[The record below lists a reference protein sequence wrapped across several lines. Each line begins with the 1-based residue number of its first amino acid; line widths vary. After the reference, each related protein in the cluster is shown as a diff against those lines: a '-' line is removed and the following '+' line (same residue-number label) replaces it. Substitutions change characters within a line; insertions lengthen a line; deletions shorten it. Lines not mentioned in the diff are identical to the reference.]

1 MAKTQLKL
9 LLFLIVLGITL
20 GCMATA
26 YYIYDKILRPE
37 QAIQQ
42 EMASIKKVDLPRIDP
57 GAKRFEVAA
66 ELIRQGR
73 INEGR
78 DALYKLLQQFPES
91 ATCAEA
97 KRIIGEINLDELFS
111 VSQKSGKKDY
121 IVQPGDSLALIASRQ
136 GTNMDMI
143 VRLNGLM
150 STTLQPGD
158 HLTLVPLDFSVV
170 VDVSTKHVTLRRKVG
185 EKEYFFKE
193 YQAEDVRLPTG
204 LKIPAEMEI
213 KGKSAVAEGKQVLST
228 DPRYVDAEKWLPGSR
243 AGVVLRTT
251 PVAKAVPVAEPP
263 PAAKTSKGAVAKAN
277 EATNDFSLDEGP
289 ESGVF
294 LSRADLEEL
303 FALVRNGSKLYFVR

>member
-26 YYIYDKILRPE
+26 YYIYDKVLKPE
-37 QAIQQ
+37 SVIQA
-42 EMASIKKVDLPRIDP
+42 EMKDLKKTDMPRIDP
-57 GAKRFEVAA
+57 GAKRFEIAVSQ
-66 ELIRQGR
+66 IKDKK

-78 DALYKLLQQFPES
+78 ELLYKMLQQFPES
-91 ATCAEA
+91 ATCSEA

-111 VSQKSGKKDY
+111 LKNKAGKKDY
-121 IVQPGDSLALIASRQ
+121 IVQPGDSLALIASKQ

-170 VDVSTKHVTLRRKVG
+170 VDISDKTVTLRRKAG
-185 EKEYFFKE
+185 DKEYFFKE
-193 YQAEDVRLPTG
+193 YHATDITLPSG
-204 LKIPAEMEI
+204 MKAPSEMEI
-213 KGKSAVAEGKQVLST
+213 KGKSAVADGKSVLST

-243 AGVVLRTT
+243 TGIVLRT
-251 PVAKAVPVAEPP
+251 PP
-263 PAAKTSKGAVAKAN
+263 PPKAIPVPEPANAASNSALAETI
-277 EATNDFSLDEGP
+277 TP

-294 LSRADLEEL
+294 LERADLEEL
-303 FALVRNGSKLYFVR
+303 FALVRNGSKLYFIR

>member
-26 YYIYDKILRPE
+26 YYIYDKILKPE
-37 QAIQQ
+37 KAIQQ
-42 EMASIKKVDLPRIDP
+42 EIASIKKVDIRIDP
-57 GAKRFEVAA
+57 GAKRFEVAVDQIK
-66 ELIRQGR
+66 EGR

-78 DALYKLLQQFPES
+78 EALYKILQQFQDS
-91 ATCAEA
+91 ATCQEA

-111 VSQKSGKKDY
+111 ISHKTGKKDY
-121 IVQPGDSLALIASRQ
+121 IVQPGDSLALIANKQ

-170 VDVSTKHVTLRRKVG
+170 VDVSTRTVTLRRKIG
-185 EKEYFFKE
+185 DKEYFFKE
-193 YQAEDVRLPTG
+193 YAAKDLHLPPG
-204 LKIPAEMEI
+204 MKVPAEMEI

-228 DPRYVDAEKWLPGSR
+228 DPRYVDSEKWLPGSR
-243 AGVVLRTT
+243 AGVVMRTV
-251 PVAKAVPVAEPP
+251 PVKKAVPAPEAPDPKSKKGGKAE
-263 PAAKTSKGAVAKAN
+263 KAPT
-277 EATNDFSLDEGP
+277 ADLDVDDGP
-289 ESGVF
+289 ETGVF
-294 LSRADLEEL
+294 LDRPDLEEL